1 MSIINKYLAWISSP
15 GFILYKDIS
24 FLSIFLYCC
33 NLVISIISLYII

>member
-24 FLSIFLYCC
+24 FLSIFYIV
-33 NLVISIISLYII
+33 VILLSVLLAYI